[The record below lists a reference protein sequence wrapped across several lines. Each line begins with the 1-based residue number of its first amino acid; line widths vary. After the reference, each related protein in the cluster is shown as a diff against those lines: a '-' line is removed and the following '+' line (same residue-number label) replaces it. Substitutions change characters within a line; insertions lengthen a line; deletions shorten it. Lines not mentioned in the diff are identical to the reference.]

1 MTDPR
6 QSISNDAFAP
16 GQFEESS
23 TDEEFLDPFE
33 EEEPEDGVDP
43 VSRQL
48 MREASEPRRSQ
59 RPNTRKDYLDIAT
72 SGKRKAT
79 PQKTANTTIQ
89 YYDDDIYDEE
99 EETPRLFGFLM
110 LEASN
115 LADTKFEIPSS
126 WYKAK
131 NMANYRSFWRP
142 AELKELQKIQEKE
155 CWTLEILPD
164 GAKVFDGRWVYTIK
178 YPIDGEPYA
187 KARWVA
193 RGDQHA
199 EVFEHEDLYAAV
211 AHLVSLR
218 VFCTIVGVNDFDW
231 EHLMVIVMEVDAL
244 ADSTERFTDF
254 RYLLY
259 GG

>member
-23 TDEEFLDPFE
+23 TDEEFLEPFE

-48 MREASEPRRSQ
+48 MREASEPRRNQ
-59 RPNTRKDYLDIAT
+59 RPNTRKDYLDIAR

-155 CWTLEILPD
+155 CWTLEIPPD
-164 GAKVFDGRWVYTIK
+164 GAKVLTADGYTQSSTRLMGSHMQRHDGSREATNTQKHSSMRIFMQLLHTWFSYVYF
-178 YPIDGEPYA
+178 
-187 KARWVA
+187 ARLSVLTTLIGNSA
-193 RGDQHA
+193 TPSMH
-199 EVFEHEDLYAAV
+199 F
-211 AHLVSLR
+211 
-218 VFCTIVGVNDFDW
+218 
-231 EHLMVIVMEVDAL
+231 
-244 ADSTERFTDF
+244 
-254 RYLLY
+254 
-259 GG
+259 